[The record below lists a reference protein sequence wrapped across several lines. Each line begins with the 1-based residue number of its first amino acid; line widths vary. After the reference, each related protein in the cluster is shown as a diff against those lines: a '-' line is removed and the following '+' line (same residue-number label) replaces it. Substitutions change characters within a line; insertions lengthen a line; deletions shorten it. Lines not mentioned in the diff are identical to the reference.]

1 MKERLL
7 DLLKNS
13 KKALEIREIEDA
25 LGLDKS
31 AESLK
36 ELIVTLNELEDELIV
51 HHTNKNRYELY
62 TNNTRLKIGTLV
74 GTKGGYA
81 FVHLEGEDN
90 DIYVNEKDLNH
101 AVHNDRVVVEII
113 NPIERSGRILKIL
126 KRNVGMQVG
135 EIVDNNH
142 VKLDEN
148 RLHIDVI
155 IPKNKLKGTMPGH
168 KVLIKVG
175 KKIGDNLYEGEIVKI
190 LGHKNAP
197 GVDILSIVYK
207 YGINDT
213 FSDEIM
219 DEVAKIPD
227 FVDEKE
233 MIGRTDFRDKM
244 IFTIDGDDTKDI
256 DDAISLEKLD
266 NENYLLGVHIA
277 DVSYYVKPGM
287 KTYDEA
293 LARGTSV
300 YLADRVIPM
309 LPRKLSNGI
318 CSLNPGVDRLTISC
332 MMKIDNNGN
341 IIDSEILESVI
352 NSKKQMTYN
361 NVNLILE
368 KNEVPAGYEEFV
380 EPLKNMYELT
390 KKLRKKKIKNGYID
404 FDVDEAKIIV
414 DDNGKAIDI
423 KKRYRGI
430 GENMIEDFMIAANET
445 VAETIYYMSL
455 PFIYRV
461 HGEPDDEKIRN
472 FLTFVGSLGREVD
485 ANLKEI
491 TPKTI
496 QDILK
501 QLKDMEEYGIISSL
515 MLRCMQKA
523 VYDFVNTGHFGLAS
537 KCYTHFTSPIRR
549 FPDTTVHRLLRMYLF
564 KHKMDSMTI
573 KYLEHELPIIAKHSS
588 EKERASVDCERDVD
602 KMKMAEYM
610 ESKIGERYNGMVSGV
625 IERGLFIQLPNLVE
639 GLISVE
645 ELPEDNYIYDESTMT
660 LRGKKNVRG
669 YRLGDKLDI
678 IVSNASKEDHTVDFV
693 LDNEENRKIY
703 QKVN

>member
-7 DLLKNS
+7 DLLQNT
-13 KKALEIREIEDA
+13 KKALDIREIEEA
-25 LGLDKS
+25 LDLDKS

-36 ELIVTLNELEDELIV
+36 ELIITLNNLEEDLIV
-51 HHTNKNRYELY
+51 HRTNKNRYELFS
-62 TNNTRLKIGTLV
+62 NNTRLKIGTLV

-81 FVHLEGEDN
+81 FVHLDGEDN
-90 DIYVNEKDLNH
+90 DIYINEKDLNH
-101 AVHNDRVVVEII
+101 AVHNDKVIVEII
-113 NPIERSGRILKIL
+113 NPLEKSGRILKIL
-126 KRNVGMQVG
+126 ERNVGMQVG
-135 EIVDNNH
+135 EIIEGGY
-142 VKLDEN
+142 VKLDES
-148 RLHIDVI
+148 RLHIDI
-155 IPKNKLKGTMPGH
+155 KIPKNNLKGTMPGH
-168 KVLIKVG
+168 KVLLKVG
-175 KKIGDNLYEGEIVKI
+175 KKLKDNLYEGEIVKI

-219 DEVAKIPD
+219 EEVAKLPD
-227 FVDEKE
+227 HVEE
-233 MIGRTDFRDKM
+233 EEISNRTDFRDKM

-256 DDAISLEKLD
+256 DDAISLEKL
-266 NENYLLGVHIA
+266 ENGNVLLGVHIA

-293 LARGTSV
+293 LDRGTSV

-332 MMKIDNNGN
+332 MMQIDNNGN
-341 IIDSEILESVI
+341 VVDSEILESVI
-352 NSKKQMTYN
+352 RSRKQMTYK

-368 KNEVPAGYEEFV
+368 KDEVPSGYEEFV
-380 EPLKNMYELT
+380 EPLKDMYELT
-390 KKLRKKKIKNGYID
+390 QKLRKKKIKNGYID
-404 FDVDEAKIIV
+404 FDIDEAKIIV
-414 DDNGKAIDI
+414 DDEGKAIDI

-430 GENMIEDFMIAANET
+430 GENMIEDFMIIANET

-461 HGEPDDEKIRN
+461 HGTPDEEKIRN
-472 FLTFVGSLGREVD
+472 FLTFVGSLGCQVNAD
-485 ANLKEI
+485 LKEL

-496 QDILK
+496 QSILS
-501 QLKDMEEYGIISSL
+501 QLKDMEQYGIISSL

-523 VYDFVNTGHFGLAS
+523 VYDYVNTGHFGLAS

-564 KHKMDSMTI
+564 KHKMDPMTI

-610 ESKIGERYNGMVSGV
+610 ESKIGECYNGMVSGV
-625 IERGLFIQLPNLVE
+625 IDKGLFIQLPNLVE

-645 ELPEDNYIYDESTMT
+645 DLPKDNYIYDESTMT
-660 LRGKKNVRG
+660 LLGKNRG

-678 IVSNASKEDHTVDFV
+678 IVSNASKETHTVDFV
-693 LDNEENRKIY
+693 LDTKENRKIY
-703 QKVN
+703 QKVS